1 MRHLLQGGINLVN
14 AAKAAG
20 VEHFIMV
27 TSLGTGKFGWPAGA
41 CLTLMCT
48 TTISCAP
55 LRKVVSREVLQHMCL
70 LPHTGILN
78 LFGGVLIQKKR
89 AEQAL
94 EASGMRY
101 TIVR

>member
-1 MRHLLQGGINLVN
+1 MLPRPLVYSTSSWSRLWAPANSDGLQVPMTSWNAQEAINTLSRPLQSAQN
-14 AAKAAG
+14 AYVPVG
-20 VEHFIMV
+20 
-27 TSLGTGKFGWPAGA
+27 
-41 CLTLMCT
+41 CLH
-48 TTISCAP
+48 A
-55 LRKVVSREVLQHMCL
+55 
-70 LPHTGILN
+70 GILN

>member
-1 MRHLLQGGINLVN
+1 MTPV
-14 AAKAAG
+14 K
-20 VEHFIMV
+20 
-27 TSLGTGKFGWPAGA
+27 
-41 CLTLMCT
+41 CL
-48 TTISCAP
+48 
-55 LRKVVSREVLQHMCL
+55 CL
-70 LPHTGILN
+70 LCALPLAGILN

>member
-1 MRHLLQGGINLVN
+1 MALLS
-14 AAKAAG
+14 
-20 VEHFIMV
+20 
-27 TSLGTGKFGWPAGA
+27 TSTMP
-41 CLTLMCT
+41 
-48 TTISCAP
+48 SAP
-55 LRKVVSREVLQHMCL
+55 PMYLAYKVLLHKCL
-70 LPHTGILN
+70 LLHTGILN

>member
-1 MRHLLQGGINLVN
+1 MTWLS
-14 AAKAAG
+14 
-20 VEHFIMV
+20 
-27 TSLGTGKFGWPAGA
+27 TSTMSSAPRQ
-41 CLTLMCT
+41 CT
-48 TTISCAP
+48 AP
-55 LRKVVSREVLQHMCL
+55 VKCVCL
-70 LPHTGILN
+70 LFALPLAGILN